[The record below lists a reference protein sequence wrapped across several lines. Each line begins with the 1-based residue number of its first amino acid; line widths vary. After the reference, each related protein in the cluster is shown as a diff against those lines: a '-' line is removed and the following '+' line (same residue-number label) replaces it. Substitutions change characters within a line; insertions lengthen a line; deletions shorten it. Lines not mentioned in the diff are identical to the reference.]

1 MAVTTAPTRLHRRT
15 PIWRK
20 LWAIIASGTIGVVL
34 GAVLATVVSAGL
46 AWTVVTLTHMLR
58 R

>member
-1 MAVTTAPTRLHRRT
+1 MTTAPTRLHRRT

-20 LWAIIASGTIGVVL
+20 LWAIVASGTIGVVL